1 MATGKALDG
10 KSYAGN
16 PHGRFD
22 EGDVVPTVTP
32 RCGSLLYKKVMIA
45 ACVLSMMA
53 QAKTVLWHHFDER
66 SPGETAQAADVF
78 VNSAS
83 SEYGS
88 GEAHSINT
96 GTTLGTDPDFMPT
109 FVRPCYIEPILDP
122 VSGSVHANTAAIN
135 FRSAGTSSALA
146 GGAVI
151 IKNNPALV
159 LMNYTVECFVCTT
172 GGTFNVIAPIAGKI
186 YGDWG
191 FTSET
196 WHIGVLQNGK
206 IVVRCNTWL
215 SSINAGSGT
224 HVINDGIW
232 HHVAL
237 TCSYNAESGES
248 TYKVYVDYEPDFE
261 KTVNSAPDYGQSTAN
276 FDNAI
281 YIGGYR
287 NSGRKFN
294 GMIDELRISDEAL
307 QPTQF
312 MRRALPPFV
321 DADTLVWMP
330 FDAENGAVATG
341 NPNMISG
348 LSAGFV
354 SRGNVATPVCSGDVP
369 SRTLRDNFDLPP
381 AWGNATSLFVST
393 NGVSGN
399 GTSVHLP
406 AYAYFKT
413 NLTAELF
420 FKTAARVSGDE
431 HQELVMISEQ
441 PFLQI
446 MLCTN
451 SPGRVWMIYRNMYG
465 GVDWPGT
472 WTNAGLFGSDLDD
485 GRWHH
490 LAAVY
495 DADHSTL
502 KLYID
507 YQLMTAIN
515 NVILSPVAVE
525 CGIGSRPKNESQH
538 FHGWIDSVRFTQ
550 RVLAPEK
557 FLSSTKRVL
566 ANDVAEMAFHA
577 QFDNDYEAQSGDFIV
592 TADAYSRGSA
602 GCEEPVFSPEVLYPE
617 LLLDGWHGTCTKTN
631 EASVYLNGSTVLFR
645 SAPGLGGFDQTA
657 EFFCKLSSLP
667 ALAGIV
673 SVNADVI
680 WSGKSYPRWA
690 LYADDGDVAKLRFRC
705 LTVLNGVNTERY
717 LMTDVPVSELVD
729 GGWHHVAIML
739 QAVDGNTNTQ
749 ITLYIDRSN
758 RFQGT
763 IAGTLYSA
771 GNSSV
776 VFGTSASTAGN
787 MVGYIDEFRIMRGIM
802 PKRRFLRQYTEPK
815 GLTFTVR

>member
-1 MATGKALDG
+1 
-10 KSYAGN
+10 
-16 PHGRFD
+16 
-22 EGDVVPTVTP
+22 
-32 RCGSLLYKKVMIA
+32 
-45 ACVLSMMA
+45 
-53 QAKTVLWHHFDER
+53 
-66 SPGETAQAADVF
+66 
-78 VNSAS
+78 
-83 SEYGS
+83 
-88 GEAHSINT
+88 
-96 GTTLGTDPDFMPT
+96 
-109 FVRPCYIEPILDP
+109 
-122 VSGSVHANTAAIN
+122 
-135 FRSAGTSSALA
+135 
-146 GGAVI
+146 
-151 IKNNPALV
+151 
-159 LMNYTVECFVCTT
+159 
-172 GGTFNVIAPIAGKI
+172 
-186 YGDWG
+186 
-191 FTSET
+191 
-196 WHIGVLQNGK
+196 
-206 IVVRCNTWL
+206 
-215 SSINAGSGT
+215 
-224 HVINDGIW
+224 
-232 HHVAL
+232 
-237 TCSYNAESGES
+237 
-248 TYKVYVDYEPDFE
+248 
-261 KTVNSAPDYGQSTAN
+261 
-276 FDNAI
+276 
-281 YIGGYR
+281 
-287 NSGRKFN
+287 
-294 GMIDELRISDEAL
+294 
-307 QPTQF
+307 
-312 MRRALPPFV
+312 
-321 DADTLVWMP
+321 
-330 FDAENGAVATG
+330 
-341 NPNMISG
+341 
-348 LSAGFV
+348 
-354 SRGNVATPVCSGDVP
+354 
-369 SRTLRDNFDLPP
+369 
-381 AWGNATSLFVST
+381 
-393 NGVSGN
+393 
-399 GTSVHLP
+399 
-406 AYAYFKT
+406 
-413 NLTAELF
+413 
-420 FKTAARVSGDE
+420 
-431 HQELVMISEQ
+431 
-441 PFLQI
+441 
-446 MLCTN
+446 
-451 SPGRVWMIYRNMYG
+451 MIYCNMYG
-465 GVDWPGT
+465 GVGSPGT

-592 TADAYSRGSA
+592 AADAYSRGSA

-631 EASVYLNGSTVLFR
+631 EASVYLNGSTVLFG

-771 GNSSV
+771 GGSSV